1 MMEHEDVDVHLD
13 EGSGNILRS
22 LAGAPVADQTRKT
35 RGSITGSRKAG
46 HYPQHL

>member
-1 MMEHEDVDVHLD
+1 MEHEDVDVDLD

-22 LAGAPVADQTRKT
+22 LAGAPLVDQTRKT
-35 RGSITGSRKAG
+35 RGSITVSRKAG